1 MSIVYDIHTHD
12 FPEAAGTAIVQ
23 LTPERYC
30 FYPDHFYSV
39 SLHPWDICD
48 DWKVQMAKV
57 AVMAMHPRVLAIGE
71 AGLDKKKSPVPMEV
85 QMEVFREHVKLS
97 EMLRKPLIV
106 HCVKAVDEL
115 LAIRKEMGVTHPWML
130 HGYRGGPE
138 QAEQLR
144 RAGVYVSLGLD
155 YNTDTLLDMPFKYL
169 LLESD
174 TYGDVSVLYKLASED
189 MEAEESSVRSLV
201 AKNITAFLKS
211 HYDASFE

>member
-1 MSIVYDIHTHD
+1 MPSLSR
-12 FPEAAGTAIVQ
+12 AAAF
-23 LTPERYC
+23 LRSWC
-30 FYPDHFYSV
+30 F
-39 SLHPWDICD
+39 SL
-48 DWKVQMAKV
+48 
-57 AVMAMHPRVLAIGE
+57 E
-71 AGLDKKKSPVPMEV
+71 
-85 QMEVFREHVKLS
+85 
-97 EMLRKPLIV
+97 
-106 HCVKAVDEL
+106 
-115 LAIRKEMGVTHPWML
+115 
-130 HGYRGGPE
+130 E

-189 MEAEESSVRSLV
+189 MEAEEPSVRSLV